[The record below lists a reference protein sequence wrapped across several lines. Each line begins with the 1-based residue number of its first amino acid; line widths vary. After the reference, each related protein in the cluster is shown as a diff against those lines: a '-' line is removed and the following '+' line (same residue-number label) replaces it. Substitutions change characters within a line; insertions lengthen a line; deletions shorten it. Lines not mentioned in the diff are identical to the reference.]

1 VSLLEVKGITKKF
14 KGVTAIKDLSFNV
27 EQGSIVGLIGPNGAG
42 KSTVFDMIS
51 GIRPPDGSSPLPDSG
66 EILFEG
72 GNLVGMEPYAICRRG
87 VTRTFQITKKIAGMS
102 VLENVFTAGLFG
114 RKDGHGHA
122 ALMEEAEQTCVFMEL
137 ADKMDVT
144 ASSLTL
150 MEQKRLELARAL
162 ATRPRLLL
170 LDEVMAGL
178 RPNEIDRVCAII
190 QTIRGHGV
198 TLVVVEHV
206 MRAIMSIS
214 DRLVVM
220 DSGRK
225 IAEGVPADIVSDPL
239 VIEAYFGKE

>member
-1 VSLLEVKGITKKF
+1 MQVIIVASSKG
-14 KGVTAIKDLSFNV
+14 
-27 EQGSIVGLIGPNGAG
+27 GAG

-51 GIRPPDGSSPLPDSG
+51 GIRPPDGSSPLPNAG

-72 GNLVGMEPYAICRRG
+72 DNLVGMEPYAICKRG

-102 VLENVFTAGLFG
+102 VLENVFVAGLFG
-114 RKDGHGHA
+114 KKDDRKRS

-137 ADKMDVT
+137 EDKMDVT

-150 MEQKRLELARAL
+150 IEQKRLELARAL

-178 RPNEIDRVCAII
+178 RPTEIDRVCAII
-190 QTIRGHGV
+190 QTIRGRGV

-220 DSGRK
+220 ESGQK
-225 IAEGVPADIVSDPL
+225 IAEGVPADIVNDPL